1 MFFRLRHAVAAV
13 LVLFLVPLCVRAQVA
28 IVVKPVQ
35 VNYLQYESVFVRVA
49 MRNLS
54 AHPLAF
60 GENMGLK
67 GSLQFEIRRSDRND
81 PSFIRTPKDAALPDM
96 TGVIL
101 PPGGEK
107 SYMFNLSKSY
117 DLRSTGRYSVKAVL
131 RHPQLPVPYQ
141 SKEAHF
147 NIVRG
152 SVIWSRTVGLPL
164 LDDGDGNDAKAV
176 DGDAKA
182 DAKSG
187 DAKAEADGAK
197 EEEKHRMIKTREY
210 RILSYFTGS
219 SNVYCLT
226 LEDKDN
232 LYMLRH
238 IGYDLGPDL
247 RPKCEIDFLSRLSVL
262 LPASTKVYAYYQY
275 NTDGNLENRQILM
288 KVDRAP
294 RLVLDPD
301 TGIVKVVGGREAR
314 RDVDYE
320 EIRDIQFL
328 EDMRDPSSSLL
339 DEPLDPDVIRGPES
353 LGAKEAAEKAGEKNG
368 DKQQKSLLEGF

>member
-1 MFFRLRHAVAAV
+1 MFFRLHRIVAAAV
-13 LVLFLVPLCVRAQVA
+13 LLFLMPLALRAQVA

-35 VNYLQYESVFVRVA
+35 LNYIQYESVFVRVA

-60 GENMGLK
+60 GEALGLK

-81 PSFIRTPKDAALPDM
+81 PSFVRSLKDASLPDM

-107 SYMFNLSKSY
+107 SYMFNLSKHY
-117 DLRSTGRYSVKAVL
+117 DLRSTGAYSVKAVL
-131 RHPQLPVPYQ
+131 RHPQLTTAYQ

-152 SVIWSRTVGLPL
+152 RVIWSRTVGLPL
-164 LDDGDGNDAKAV
+164 LDDSPEEDQFD
-176 DGDAKA
+176 
-182 DAKSG
+182 
-187 DAKAEADGAK
+187 ADGK
-197 EEEKHRMIKTREY
+197 KIETHRKIKTREY
-210 RILSYFTGS
+210 RVLSYFTGK
-219 SNVYCLT
+219 SNIYCLT
-226 LEDKDN
+226 LEDKEN
-232 LYMLRH
+232 VYMLRH

-247 RPKCEIDFLSRLSVL
+247 RPKCEIDFLSRLNIL

-288 KVDRAP
+288 KIDKAP
-294 RLVLDPD
+294 RLVVDPD

-314 RDVDYE
+314 KDVDYE

-328 EDMRDPSSSLL
+328 EDMREPKGTML
-339 DEPLDPDVIRGPES
+339 DEPLDDGSIRGPES
-353 LGAKEAAEKAGEKNG
+353 LSAEEAAKRAEERATEEKKP
-368 DKQQKSLLEGF
+368 DLLDGF

>member
-1 MFFRLRHAVAAV
+1 MFFKMRHVRAAA
-13 LVLFLVPLCVRAQVA
+13 FLALLLLPVCVRAQVA

-60 GENMGLK
+60 GEALGLK
-67 GSLQFEIRRSDRND
+67 GSLQFEIRRSDRNE
-81 PSFIRTPKDAALPDM
+81 PSFVKSPKDAPLPDM

-107 SYMFNLSKSY
+107 SYMFNLSKHY

-131 RHPQLPVPYQ
+131 RHPQMPTAYQ

-152 SVIWSRTVGLPL
+152 SVIWSRTVGMPL
-164 LDDGDGNDAKAV
+164 LDDEPASKVNEDGT
-176 DGDAKA
+176 
-182 DAKSG
+182 
-187 DAKAEADGAK
+187 
-197 EEEKHRMIKTREY
+197 EEETHRMIRTREY
-210 RILSYFTGS
+210 RILSYFTGK
-219 SNVYCLT
+219 SNIYCLT

-232 LYMLRH
+232 VYMLRH
-238 IGYDLGPDL
+238 IGYDLGADL
-247 RPKCEIDFLSRLSVL
+247 RPKCEIDFLSRLNVL
-262 LPASTKVYAYYQY
+262 LPASTKVYAFYQY
-275 NTDGNLENRQILM
+275 NTDGNLEKRQILI
-288 KVDRAP
+288 KDDRPP

-314 RDVDYE
+314 KDVDYE

-328 EDMRDPSSSLL
+328 EDMRDPKSSLL
-339 DEPLDPDVIRGPES
+339 DEPLDDGGIRGPES
-353 LGAKEAAEKAGEKNG
+353 LGAKEAAEKASERNPEK
-368 DKQQKSLLEGF
+368 QKSLLDGF

>member
-1 MFFRLRHAVAAV
+1 MFFKLRHIFTAV
-13 LVLFLVPLCVRAQVA
+13 LVLFLIPVCVRAQVA

-60 GENMGLK
+60 GENLGLK
-67 GSLQFEIRRSDRND
+67 GNLQFEIRRSDRND
-81 PSFIRTPKDAALPDM
+81 PTFVRTPKDAPLPDM

-107 SYMFNLSKSY
+107 SYMFNLSKHY
-117 DLRSTGRYSVKAVL
+117 DLRSTGVYSVKAVL
-131 RHPQLPVPYQ
+131 RHPQLTTAYQ

-164 LDDGDGNDAKAV
+164 LDDSPEEDQFD
-176 DGDAKA
+176 
-182 DAKSG
+182 
-187 DAKAEADGAK
+187 ADGK
-197 EEEKHRMIKTREY
+197 KIETHRKIKTREY
-210 RILSYFTGS
+210 RVLSYFTGK
-219 SNVYCLT
+219 SNIYCLT
-226 LEDKDN
+226 LEDKEN
-232 LYMLRH
+232 VYMLRH

-247 RPKCEIDFLSRLSVL
+247 RPKCEIDFLSRLNIL

-288 KVDRAP
+288 KIDKAP
-294 RLVLDPD
+294 RLVVDPD

-314 RDVDYE
+314 KDVDYE

-328 EDMRDPSSSLL
+328 EDMREPKGTML
-339 DEPLDPDVIRGPES
+339 DEPLDDGSIRGPES
-353 LGAKEAAEKAGEKNG
+353 LSAEEAAKRAEERATEEKKP
-368 DKQQKSLLEGF
+368 DLLEGF

>member
-1 MFFRLRHAVAAV
+1 MFFKLRHAFAAV
-13 LVLFLVPLCVRAQVA
+13 FVLFLMPLCLRAQVA

-35 VNYLQYESVFVRVA
+35 VNYIQYESVFVRVA

-60 GENMGLK
+60 GESLGLK
-67 GSLQFEIRRSDRND
+67 GSLQFEIRRSDRNE
-81 PSFIRTPKDAALPDM
+81 PSFVRSPKDAPLPDM

-107 SYMFNLSKSY
+107 TYMFNLSKHY
-117 DLRSTGRYSVKAVL
+117 DLRSTGRYTVKAVL
-131 RHPQLPVPYQ
+131 RHPQMPSAYQ

-147 NIVRG
+147 NVVRG
-152 SVIWSRTVGLPL
+152 NLIWSRTVGLPL
-164 LDDGDGNDAKAV
+164 LDDEPGEVKENGDGTKT
-176 DGDAKA
+176 
-182 DAKSG
+182 
-187 DAKAEADGAK
+187 EQ
-197 EEEKHRMIKTREY
+197 HRMIKTREY
-210 RILSYFTGS
+210 RILSYFTGV
-219 SNVYCLT
+219 SNIYCLT

-238 IGYDLGPDL
+238 IGYDLGADL
-247 RPKCEIDFLSRLSVL
+247 RPKCEIDFLSRLNVL

-288 KVDRAP
+288 KTDRPP
-294 RLVLDPD
+294 RLVLDKD

-314 RDVDYE
+314 KDVDYE
-320 EIRDIQFL
+320 EISDIQFL
-328 EDMRDPSSSLL
+328 EDMRDPKGTMLL
-339 DEPLDPDVIRGPES
+339 DEPLDRDGDLIRGPES

-368 DKQQKSLLEGF
+368 SKDMLDGF

>member
-1 MFFRLRHAVAAV
+1 MFSKLRLAAAAF
-13 LVLFLVPLCVRAQVA
+13 LVLFLLPVCVRAQVA

-60 GENMGLK
+60 GESLGLK
-67 GSLQFEIRRSDRND
+67 GSLQFEIRRSDRNE
-81 PSFIRTPKDAALPDM
+81 PSFVRSPKDAPLPDM

-107 SYMFNLSKSY
+107 SYMFNLSKHY
-117 DLRSTGRYSVKAVL
+117 DLRSTGRYTVKAVL
-131 RHPQLPVPYQ
+131 RHPQMPTAYQ

-152 SVIWSRTVGLPL
+152 TVIWSRTVGLPL
-164 LDDGDGNDAKAV
+164 LDDSPGETIVNEDGT
-176 DGDAKA
+176 
-182 DAKSG
+182 
-187 DAKAEADGAK
+187 
-197 EEEKHRMIKTREY
+197 EEEAHRMIRTREY

-219 SNVYCLT
+219 SNIYCLS

-232 LYMLRH
+232 VYMLRH
-238 IGYDLGPDL
+238 IGYDLGADL
-247 RPKCEIDFLSRLSVL
+247 RPKCEIDFLSRLNVL

-275 NTDGNLENRQILM
+275 NTDGKLENRQILM
-288 KVDRAP
+288 KTDRPP

-301 TGIVKVVGGREAR
+301 SGIVKVVGGREAR
-314 RDVDYE
+314 KDVDYE

-328 EDMRDPSSSLL
+328 EDMRDPKSSLL
-339 DEPLDPDVIRGPES
+339 DEPLDDAILGPES
-353 LGAKEAAEKAGEKNG
+353 VGSKEASR
-368 DKQQKSLLEGF
+368 KSSERDGKGKSQSLFDTL

>member
-1 MFFRLRHAVAAV
+1 MFSKLRHVVTAVF
-13 LVLFLVPLCVRAQVA
+13 VLFLIPMCVRAQVA

-35 VNYLQYESVFVRVA
+35 INYLQYESVFVRVA

-60 GENMGLK
+60 GENIGLK
-67 GSLQFEIRRSDRND
+67 GNLQFEIRRSDRND
-81 PSFIRTPKDAALPDM
+81 PSFIRAPKDAPLPDM

-107 SYMFNLSKSY
+107 SYMFNLSKHY
-117 DLRSTGRYSVKAVL
+117 DLRSTGRYTVKAVL
-131 RHPQLPVPYQ
+131 RHPQMSTPYQ

-152 SVIWSRTVGLPL
+152 NVIWSRTVGLPL
-164 LDDGDGNDAKAV
+164 LDDDVDEVEGNDN
-176 DGDAKA
+176 
-182 DAKSG
+182 
-187 DAKAEADGAK
+187 EEGAK
-197 EEEKHRMIKTREY
+197 TEKHRMIRTREY
-210 RILSYFTGS
+210 RILSYFTGK
-219 SNVYCLT
+219 SNIYCLT

-288 KVDRAP
+288 KTDRPP

-314 RDVDYE
+314 KDVDYE

-328 EDMRDPSSSLL
+328 EDMRDPKGTLL
-339 DEPLDPDVIRGPES
+339 DEPLDSGAIVGPES
-353 LGAKEAAEKAGEKNG
+353 IGAKDAAEKAAGK
-368 DKQQKSLLEGF
+368 DKDKKSLLEGF

>member
-13 LVLFLVPLCVRAQVA
+13 FVLFLVPLCVRAQVA

-60 GENMGLK
+60 GENLGLK
-67 GSLQFEIRRSDRND
+67 GNLQFEIRRSDRND
-81 PSFIRTPKDAALPDM
+81 PSFVRSPKDAPLPDM

-107 SYMFNLSKSY
+107 TYMVNLSKHY
-117 DLRSTGRYSVKAVL
+117 DLRSTGRYTVKAVL

-147 NIVRG
+147 NVVRG
-152 SVIWSRTVGLPL
+152 SLIWSRTVGLPL
-164 LDDGDGNDAKAV
+164 LDDGPETETAAAAG
-176 DGDAKA
+176 
-182 DAKSG
+182 
-187 DAKAEADGAK
+187 EDGAK
-197 EEEKHRMIKTREY
+197 EEKPRMIKTREY
-210 RILSYFTGS
+210 RILSYFTGK
-219 SNVYCLT
+219 SNIYCLT

-247 RPKCEIDFLSRLSVL
+247 RPKCEIDFLSRLNVL

-314 RDVDYE
+314 KDVDYE

-328 EDMRDPSSSLL
+328 EDMRDPKSSLL
-339 DEPLDPDVIRGPES
+339 DETLDPDTILGPES
-353 LGAKEAAEKAGEKNG
+353 LGAKDAAEKVGEKNG
-368 DKQQKSLLEGF
+368 SKDKKSLLEGF

>member
-1 MFFRLRHAVAAV
+1 MFFKLRHAVAAV
-13 LVLFLVPLCVRAQVA
+13 FVLFLIPVCVRAQVA

-35 VNYLQYESVFVRVA
+35 VNYIQYESVFVRVA
-49 MRNLS
+49 LRNLS

-60 GENMGLK
+60 GENIGLK
-67 GSLQFEIRRSDRND
+67 GSLQFEIRRSDRNE
-81 PSFIRTPKDAALPDM
+81 PSFVKAPKDAPLPDM

-117 DLRSTGRYSVKAVL
+117 DLRSTGRYTVKAVL
-131 RHPQLPVPYQ
+131 RHPQMPSAYQ

-152 SVIWSRTVGLPL
+152 NVIWSRTVGLPL
-164 LDDGDGNDAKAV
+164 LDDGPVEKA
-176 DGDAKA
+176 DGDEGK
-182 DAKSG
+182 G
-187 DAKAEADGAK
+187 E
-197 EEEKHRMIKTREY
+197 HRIIKTREY
-210 RILSYFTGS
+210 RILSYFTGT
-219 SNVYCLT
+219 SNIYCLT

-238 IGYDLGPDL
+238 IGYDLGADL

-275 NTDGNLENRQILM
+275 NTDGNLENRQILI
-288 KVDRAP
+288 KTDRAP

-301 TGIVKVVGGREAR
+301 TGTVKVVGGREAR
-314 RDVDYE
+314 KDVDYE

-328 EDMRDPSSSLL
+328 EDMRDPKGTLL
-339 DEPLDPDVIRGPES
+339 DEPLDDSIRGPES
-353 LGAKEAAEKAGEKNG
+353 VGAKDAADKARERNP
-368 DKQQKSLLEGF
+368 DKKKSLLEGF

>member
-1 MFFRLRHAVAAV
+1 MFFKFRHAVAAV
-13 LVLFLVPLCVRAQVA
+13 FVLFLIPVCVRAQVA

-35 VNYLQYESVFVRVA
+35 VNYIQYESVFVRVA

-60 GENMGLK
+60 GENIGLK
-67 GSLQFEIRRSDRND
+67 GSLQFEIRRSDRNE
-81 PSFIRTPKDAALPDM
+81 PSFVKAPKDAPLPDM

-107 SYMFNLSKSY
+107 TYMFNLSKSY
-117 DLRSTGRYSVKAVL
+117 DLRSTGRYTVKAVL
-131 RHPQLPVPYQ
+131 RHPQMPSAYQ

-152 SVIWSRTVGLPL
+152 NVIWSRTVGLPL
-164 LDDGDGNDAKAV
+164 LDDGPTEKA
-176 DGDAKA
+176 A
-182 DAKSG
+182 
-187 DAKAEADGAK
+187 ADGAEGK
-197 EEEKHRMIKTREY
+197 EEHRMIKTREY
-210 RILSYFTGS
+210 RILSYYTGK
-219 SNVYCLT
+219 SNIYCLT

-238 IGYDLGPDL
+238 IGYDLGADL
-247 RPKCEIDFLSRLSVL
+247 RPKCEIDFLSRLNVL

-275 NTDGNLENRQILM
+275 NTDGNLENRQILI
-288 KVDRAP
+288 KTDRAP

-301 TGIVKVVGGREAR
+301 TGTVKVVGGREAR
-314 RDVDYE
+314 KDVDYE

-328 EDMRDPSSSLL
+328 EDMRDPKGTLL
-339 DEPLDPDVIRGPES
+339 DEPLDDSIRGPES
-353 LGAKEAAEKAGEKNG
+353 LGAKDAAEKASGRNAS
-368 DKQQKSLLEGF
+368 DKQKSLLEGF

>member
-1 MFFRLRHAVAAV
+1 MFFKLRHILAAV
-13 LVLFLVPLCVRAQVA
+13 FAMFLIPVCVRAQVA

-60 GENMGLK
+60 GEAIGLK
-67 GSLQFEIRRSDRND
+67 GSLQFEIRRSDRNE
-81 PSFIRTPKDAALPDM
+81 PAFVRTPKDAPLPDM

-107 SYMFNLSKSY
+107 SYMFNLSKHY
-117 DLRSTGRYSVKAVL
+117 DLRSVGRYSVKAVL
-131 RHPQLPVPYQ
+131 RHPQMPSAYQ

-152 SVIWSRTVGLPL
+152 NVIWSRTVGLPL
-164 LDDGDGNDAKAV
+164 LDDSPEEDIVKEDGT
-176 DGDAKA
+176 
-182 DAKSG
+182 
-187 DAKAEADGAK
+187 K
-197 EEEKHRMIKTREY
+197 ETPHRMIKTRDY
-210 RILSYFTGS
+210 RILSYFTGTS
-219 SNVYCLT
+219 HIYCLT
-226 LEDKDN
+226 LEDSEN
-232 LYMLRH
+232 VYMIRH
-238 IGYDLGPDL
+238 IGYDLGSDL

-275 NTDGNLENRQILM
+275 NTDGKLENRRILI
-288 KVDRAP
+288 KDDRPP

-314 RDVDYE
+314 KDVDYE

-328 EDMRDPSSSLL
+328 EDMRDPKGTLL
-339 DEPLDPDVIRGPES
+339 DEPLDEGIRGPES
-353 LGAKEAAEKAGEKNG
+353 LGAKDAANKASERNAS
-368 DKQQKSLLEGF
+368 DKKKSLLEGF

>member
-1 MFFRLRHAVAAV
+1 MFIKMRHVFAAV
-13 LVLFLVPLCVRAQVA
+13 FALLLIPVCARAQVA

-35 VNYLQYESVFVRVA
+35 VNYIQYESVFVRVA

-60 GENMGLK
+60 GEALGLK
-67 GSLQFEIRRSDRND
+67 GSLQFEIRRSDRNE
-81 PSFIRTPKDAALPDM
+81 PSFVGAMKDAPLPDM

-107 SYMFNLSKSY
+107 SYLFNLSKHY
-117 DLRSTGRYSVKAVL
+117 DLRHTGRYTVKAVL
-131 RHPQLPVPYQ
+131 RHPQMPSAYQ

-147 NIVRG
+147 NVVRG
-152 SVIWSRTVGLPL
+152 TLIWSRTVGMPL
-164 LDDGDGNDAKAV
+164 LDDEPAEKINEDGTR
-176 DGDAKA
+176 
-182 DAKSG
+182 
-187 DAKAEADGAK
+187 
-197 EEEKHRMIKTREY
+197 EETHRMIRTREY
-210 RILSYFTGS
+210 RILSYFTGK
-219 SNVYCLT
+219 SNIYCLT

-238 IGYDLGPDL
+238 IGFDLGADL
-247 RPKCEIDFLSRLSVL
+247 RPKCEIDFLSRLNVL
-262 LPASTKVYAYYQY
+262 LPASTKVYAFYQY

-288 KVDRAP
+288 KTDRAP

-314 RDVDYE
+314 KDVDYE

-328 EDMRDPSSSLL
+328 EDMRDPKGSLL
-339 DEPLDPDVIRGPES
+339 DEPLDDGGIRGPES
-353 LGAKEAAEKAGEKNG
+353 LGAKEAAEKAGERNSSG
-368 DKQQKSLLEGF
+368 SKSLLEGF

>member
-1 MFFRLRHAVAAV
+1 MFFKLRHAFAALV
-13 LVLFLVPLCVRAQVA
+13 VLFLFPLCVRAQVA

-60 GENMGLK
+60 GENLGLK
-67 GSLQFEIRRSDRND
+67 GNLQFEIRRSDRNE
-81 PSFIRTPKDAALPDM
+81 PSFIRSPKDAPLPDM

-107 SYMFNLSKSY
+107 TYTFNLSKHY

-131 RHPQLPVPYQ
+131 RHPQLSTPYQ
-141 SKEAHF
+141 SKEVHF

-152 SVIWSRTVGLPL
+152 NLIWSRTVGLPL
-164 LDDGDGNDAKAV
+164 LDDEPGEETVSEDGTKT
-176 DGDAKA
+176 
-182 DAKSG
+182 
-187 DAKAEADGAK
+187 
-197 EEEKHRMIKTREY
+197 EKHRMIKTREY
-210 RILSYFTGS
+210 RILSYFTGKS
-219 SNVYCLT
+219 HIYCLT
-226 LEDKDN
+226 LEDKEN

-275 NTDGNLENRQILM
+275 NTDGKLENRQILI
-288 KVDRAP
+288 KDDKPP

-301 TGIVKVVGGREAR
+301 TGIVKVAGGREAR
-314 RDVDYE
+314 KDVDYE

-328 EDMRDPSSSLL
+328 EDMRDPKGTLL
-339 DEPLDPDVIRGPES
+339 DEPLDEGIRGPES
-353 LGAKEAAEKAGEKNG
+353 LGAKDAANKASERNAS
-368 DKQQKSLLEGF
+368 DKKKSLLEGF

>member
-1 MFFRLRHAVAAV
+1 MFFKLRHVFAAV
-13 LVLFLVPLCVRAQVA
+13 FVLFLIPQYVRAQVA

-35 VNYLQYESVFVRVA
+35 INYLQYESVFVRVA

-60 GENMGLK
+60 GENIGLK
-67 GSLQFEIRRSDRND
+67 GNLQFEIRRSDRND
-81 PSFIRTPKDAALPDM
+81 PSFIRTPKDATLPDM

-107 SYMFNLSKSY
+107 SYMFNLSKHY

-131 RHPQLPVPYQ
+131 RHPQMPTAYQ

-152 SVIWSRTVGLPL
+152 NVIWSRTVGLPL
-164 LDDGDGNDAKAV
+164 LDEAREEAGESEDGTT
-176 DGDAKA
+176 
-182 DAKSG
+182 
-187 DAKAEADGAK
+187 
-197 EEEKHRMIKTREY
+197 HHMIKTRES
-210 RILSYFTGS
+210 RILSYFTGT
-219 SNVYCLT
+219 SNIYCLT

-247 RPKCEIDFLSRLSVL
+247 RPKCEIDFLSRLNVL

-275 NTDGNLENRQILM
+275 NTDGKLENRQILM
-288 KVDRAP
+288 KTDKPP

-314 RDVDYE
+314 KDVDYE

-328 EDMRDPSSSLL
+328 EDMRDPKSSLL
-339 DEPLDPDVIRGPES
+339 DDPLDPDAIRGPES
-353 LGAKEAAEKAGEKNG
+353 LGAKEAAEKAGERSQ
-368 DKQQKSLLEGF
+368 DKKSLLEGF

>member
-1 MFFRLRHAVAAV
+1 MSLKLRRVFAAVAF
-13 LVLFLVPLCVRAQVA
+13 LFLFPLCVRAQVA

-60 GENMGLK
+60 GENLGLK
-67 GSLQFEIRRSDRND
+67 GNLQFEIRRSDRNE
-81 PSFIRTPKDAALPDM
+81 PSFVRSPKDAPLPDM

-107 SYMFNLSKSY
+107 SYMFNLSTHY
-117 DLRSTGRYSVKAVL
+117 DLRSLGRYSVKAVL
-131 RHPQLPVPYQ
+131 RHPQMASAYQ

-152 SVIWSRTVGLPL
+152 NVIWSRTVGLPL
-164 LDDGDGNDAKAV
+164 LDDAIPDGEEKGDGTKIEDA
-176 DGDAKA
+176 
-182 DAKSG
+182 
-187 DAKAEADGAK
+187 AK
-197 EEEKHRMIKTREY
+197 EEKPRMIRTREY
-210 RILSYFTGS
+210 RILSYFTGK

-226 LEDKDN
+226 LEDKEN

-247 RPKCEIDFLSRLSVL
+247 RPKCEIDFLSRLNVL

-275 NTDGNLENRQILM
+275 NTEGNLENRQILI
-288 KVDRAP
+288 KDDRAP

-314 RDVDYE
+314 KDVDYE

-328 EDMRDPSSSLL
+328 EDMRDPKSTLL
-339 DEPLDPDVIRGPES
+339 DDPLEPGAILGPES
-353 LGAKEAAEKAGEKNG
+353 IGAKDAAEKAGERSG
-368 DKQQKSLLEGF
+368 DKNQKSLLEGF

>member
-13 LVLFLVPLCVRAQVA
+13 FALFLIPLCVRAQVA

-60 GENMGLK
+60 GENLGLK
-67 GSLQFEIRRSDRND
+67 GNLQFEIRRSDRNE
-81 PSFIRTPKDAALPDM
+81 PTFVRSPKDAPLPDM

-107 SYMFNLSKSY
+107 SYMFNLSKHY

-131 RHPQLPVPYQ
+131 RHPQMSTPYQ
-141 SKEAHF
+141 SQEAHF

-152 SVIWSRTVGLPL
+152 TVIWSRTVGLPL
-164 LDDGDGNDAKAV
+164 LDDGDGPS
-176 DGDAKA
+176 
-182 DAKSG
+182 DAKSAKS
-187 DAKAEADGAK
+187 DAKDDK
-197 EEEKHRMIKTREY
+197 PRMIKTREY
-210 RILSYFTGS
+210 RILSYFTGK
-219 SNVYCLT
+219 SNIYCLT

-247 RPKCEIDFLSRLSVL
+247 RPKCEIDFLSRLNVL

-288 KVDRAP
+288 KVDQAP

-314 RDVDYE
+314 KDVDYE

-328 EDMRDPSSSLL
+328 EDMRDPKSSLL
-339 DEPLDPDVIRGPES
+339 DEPLDRDTIRGPES
-353 LGAKEAAEKAGEKNG
+353 LSAKEAAEKASERNG
-368 DKQQKSLLEGF
+368 GTKPKSLLEGF

>member
-1 MFFRLRHAVAAV
+1 MFLKLRHVLAAV
-13 LVLFLVPLCVRAQVA
+13 FAMFLIPMCVHAQVA

-35 VNYLQYESVFVRVA
+35 VNYLQYESIFVRVA

-60 GENMGLK
+60 GESIGLK
-67 GSLQFEIRRSDRND
+67 GSLQFEIRRSDRNE
-81 PSFIRTPKDAALPDM
+81 PTFVRSPKDATLPDM

-107 SYMFNLSKSY
+107 SYMFNLSKHY
-117 DLRSTGRYSVKAVL
+117 DLRSVGRYSVKAVL
-131 RHPQLPVPYQ
+131 RHPQMPSAYQ

-152 SVIWSRTVGLPL
+152 NVIWSRTVGLPL
-164 LDDGDGNDAKAV
+164 LDDSPEEPVVN
-176 DGDAKA
+176 
-182 DAKSG
+182 
-187 DAKAEADGAK
+187 ADGTK
-197 EEEKHRMIKTREY
+197 EEPHRMIQTRDY
-210 RILSYFTGS
+210 RILSYFTGAS
-219 SNVYCLT
+219 DIYCLT

-232 LYMLRH
+232 VYMIRH
-238 IGYDLGPDL
+238 IGYDLGADL

-275 NTDGNLENRQILM
+275 NTDGKLENRKILM
-288 KVDRAP
+288 KDDKPP

-314 RDVDYE
+314 KDVDYE

-328 EDMRDPSSSLL
+328 EDMRDPKNSLL
-339 DEPLDPDVIRGPES
+339 DEPLDRDTIRGPES
-353 LGAKEAAEKAGEKNG
+353 LGAKEAAEKASELNADDTK
-368 DKQQKSLLEGF
+368 KSLLEGF

>member
-1 MFFRLRHAVAAV
+1 MFVKLRHVFVAVFF
-13 LVLFLVPLCVRAQVA
+13 LFLFPLCVRAQVA

-60 GENMGLK
+60 GENIGLK
-67 GSLQFEIRRSDRND
+67 GNLQFEIRRSDRNE
-81 PSFIRTPKDAALPDM
+81 PSFIRSPKDAPLPDM

-107 SYMFNLSKSY
+107 SYMFNLSKHY

-131 RHPQLPVPYQ
+131 RHPQMPSAYQ
-141 SKEAHF
+141 SKEVHF

-152 SVIWSRTVGLPL
+152 NVIWSRTVGLPL
-164 LDDGDGNDAKAV
+164 LDDEPGEITVNEDGTT
-176 DGDAKA
+176 
-182 DAKSG
+182 
-187 DAKAEADGAK
+187 
-197 EEEKHRMIKTREY
+197 EEKHRMIKTREY
-210 RILSYFTGS
+210 RILSYFTGT
-219 SNVYCLT
+219 SNIYCLT

-232 LYMLRH
+232 VYMLRH

-275 NTDGNLENRQILM
+275 NTDGKLENRQILI

-294 RLVLDPD
+294 QLVLDPD

-314 RDVDYE
+314 KDVDYE

-328 EDMRDPSSSLL
+328 EDMRDPKGSLL
-339 DEPLDPDVIRGPES
+339 DEPLDPDAILGPES
-353 LGAKEAAEKAGEKNG
+353 IGAKEAADKAGERTK
-368 DKQQKSLLEGF
+368 DKKSLLEGF

>member
-1 MFFRLRHAVAAV
+1 MIFKLRHVFAAV
-13 LVLFLVPLCVRAQVA
+13 FVLFFIPLCVRAQVA

-60 GENMGLK
+60 GENLGLK
-67 GSLQFEIRRSDRND
+67 GNLQFEIRRSDRNE
-81 PSFIRTPKDAALPDM
+81 PSFVHSPKDAPLPDM

-107 SYMFNLSKSY
+107 SYTFNLSKHY

-131 RHPQLPVPYQ
+131 RHPQMPTAYQ

-164 LDDGDGNDAKAV
+164 LDD
-176 DGDAKA
+176 
-182 DAKSG
+182 S
-187 DAKAEADGAK
+187 AENVHVNADGTK
-197 EEEKHRMIKTREY
+197 EDKPRMINTREY
-210 RILSYFTGS
+210 RILSYFTGK
-219 SNVYCLT
+219 SNIYCLT
-226 LEDKDN
+226 LEDKN
-232 LYMLRH
+232 NVYMLRH

-247 RPKCEIDFLSRLSVL
+247 RPKCEVDFLSRLSVL

-275 NTDGNLENRQILM
+275 NTDGKLENRQILI
-288 KVDRAP
+288 KDDNPP
-294 RLVLDPD
+294 RLVFDPD

-314 RDVDYE
+314 KDVDYE

-328 EDMRDPSSSLL
+328 EDMRDPKTSLML
-339 DEPLDPDVIRGPES
+339 DDPLDPDAIRGPES
-353 LGAKEAAEKAGEKNG
+353 LGAKEAAEKAGQRSG
-368 DKQQKSLLEGF
+368 DKDKVDLLDGF

>member
-1 MFFRLRHAVAAV
+1 MFFRLHRIVAAAV
-13 LVLFLVPLCVRAQVA
+13 LLFLMPLALRAQVA

-35 VNYLQYESVFVRVA
+35 LNYIQYESVFVRVA

-60 GENMGLK
+60 GESIGLK
-67 GSLQFEIRRSDRND
+67 GSLQFEIRRSDRSD
-81 PSFIRTPKDAALPDM
+81 PTFVRTPKDAPLPDM

-107 SYMFNLSKSY
+107 SYMFNLSKHY
-117 DLRSTGRYSVKAVL
+117 DLRSIGRYSVKAVL
-131 RHPQLPVPYQ
+131 RHPQMPSAYQ
-141 SKEAHF
+141 SKEAHI

-152 SVIWSRTVGLPL
+152 NLIWSRTVGLPL
-164 LDDGDGNDAKAV
+164 LDDSPGEVTVNEDGT
-176 DGDAKA
+176 
-182 DAKSG
+182 
-187 DAKAEADGAK
+187 K
-197 EEEKHRMIKTREY
+197 EEALRTIKTREY
-210 RILSYFTGS
+210 RILSYYTGS
-219 SNVYCLT
+219 ANIYCLT

-275 NTDGNLENRQILM
+275 NTDGKLENRRILL
-288 KVDRAP
+288 KDDRPP
-294 RLVLDPD
+294 RLALDPE

-314 RDVDYE
+314 KDVDYE

-328 EDMRDPSSSLL
+328 EDMRDPKSSLL
-339 DEPLDPDVIRGPES
+339 DEPLDRDTILGPES
-353 LGAKEAAEKAGEKNG
+353 LGAKDAAEKAEELNS
-368 DKQQKSLLEGF
+368 DKDKKSMFDGF

>member
-1 MFFRLRHAVAAV
+1 MFFKLRHAFAAV
-13 LVLFLVPLCVRAQVA
+13 FVLFLMPLCLRAQVA

-35 VNYLQYESVFVRVA
+35 VNYIQYESVFVRVA

-60 GENMGLK
+60 GESLGLK
-67 GSLQFEIRRSDRND
+67 GSLQFEIRRSDRNE
-81 PSFIRTPKDAALPDM
+81 PSFVRSPKDAPLPDM

-107 SYMFNLSKSY
+107 TYMFNLSKHY
-117 DLRSTGRYSVKAVL
+117 DLRSTGRYTVKAVL
-131 RHPQLPVPYQ
+131 RHPQMPSAYQ

-147 NIVRG
+147 NVVRG
-152 SVIWSRTVGLPL
+152 NLIWSRTVGLPL
-164 LDDGDGNDAKAV
+164 LDDAPEAKVNEDGTV
-176 DGDAKA
+176 
-182 DAKSG
+182 
-187 DAKAEADGAK
+187 
-197 EEEKHRMIKTREY
+197 EETHRMIKTREY
-210 RILSYFTGS
+210 RILSYFTGK
-219 SNVYCLT
+219 SNIYCLT

-262 LPASTKVYAYYQY
+262 LPASTRVYAYYQY

-288 KVDRAP
+288 KLDRPP

-314 RDVDYE
+314 KDVDYE

-328 EDMRDPSSSLL
+328 ENMRDPTDNLL
-339 DEPLDPDVIRGPES
+339 DEPLDAGSIRGPES
-353 LGAKEAAEKAGEKNG
+353 VGAKEAAEKAAELEEEK
-368 DKQQKSLLEGF
+368 KVLLEGI

>member
-1 MFFRLRHAVAAV
+1 MILRFRHVFAAA
-13 LVLFLVPLCVRAQVA
+13 LVLFLLPLCVRAQVA

-60 GENMGLK
+60 GENLGLK
-67 GSLQFEIRRSDRND
+67 GNLQFEIRRSDRSD
-81 PSFIRTPKDAALPDM
+81 PSFVRTPKDAPLPDM

-107 SYMFNLSKSY
+107 SYMFNLSKHY
-117 DLRSTGRYSVKAVL
+117 DLRSTGRYTVKAVL
-131 RHPQLPVPYQ
+131 RHPQMPSAYQ

-152 SVIWSRTVGLPL
+152 NVIWSRTVGLPL
-164 LDDGDGNDAKAV
+164 LDDAIEDGAV
-176 DGDAKA
+176 N
-182 DAKSG
+182 
-187 DAKAEADGAK
+187 ADGTK
-197 EEEKHRMIKTREY
+197 EEKTRMIRTREY
-210 RILSYFTGS
+210 RILSYFTGTS
-219 SNVYCLT
+219 HIYCLT
-226 LEDKDN
+226 LEYKDN

-247 RPKCEIDFLSRLSVL
+247 RPKCEIDFLSRLNVL

-275 NTDGNLENRQILM
+275 NTDGKLENRQILI
-288 KVDRAP
+288 KTDKAP

-314 RDVDYE
+314 KDVDYE
-320 EIRDIQFL
+320 EISDIQFL
-328 EDMRDPSSSLL
+328 EDMRDPKSTLL
-339 DEPLDPDVIRGPES
+339 DDALDPDLIRGPES
-353 LGAKEAAEKAGEKNG
+353 LGAKDAADKAGERTG
-368 DKQQKSLLEGF
+368 DKGRKDLLNGF

>member
-1 MFFRLRHAVAAV
+1 MFFKFRHAFAAV
-13 LVLFLVPLCVRAQVA
+13 FVLFLLPLCVRAQVV

-35 VNYLQYESVFVRVA
+35 INYLQYESVFVRVA

-60 GENMGLK
+60 GENLGLK
-67 GSLQFEIRRSDRND
+67 GNLQFEIRRSDRNE
-81 PSFIRTPKDAALPDM
+81 PSFVRSPKDAPLPDM

-107 SYMFNLSKSY
+107 TYTFNLSKYY

-131 RHPQLPVPYQ
+131 RHPQLSTPYQ
-141 SKEAHF
+141 SKEVHF

-152 SVIWSRTVGLPL
+152 NLIWSRTVGLPL
-164 LDDGDGNDAKAV
+164 LDDEPGDETVNE
-176 DGDAKA
+176 DGTK
-182 DAKSG
+182 
-187 DAKAEADGAK
+187 
-197 EEEKHRMIKTREY
+197 EEKHRIIKTREY
-210 RILSYFTGS
+210 RILSYFTGTS
-219 SNVYCLT
+219 HIYCLT
-226 LEDKDN
+226 LEDKEN

-275 NTDGNLENRQILM
+275 NTDGKLENRQILM
-288 KVDRAP
+288 KDNKAP
-294 RLVLDPD
+294 RLLLDPD
-301 TGIVKVVGGREAR
+301 TGTVKVVGGREAR
-314 RDVDYE
+314 KDVDYE

-328 EDMRDPSSSLL
+328 EDMRETKGTML
-339 DEPLDPDVIRGPES
+339 DEPLDPDVILGPES
-353 LGAKEAAEKAGEKNG
+353 VGAKEAAEKAGARTG
-368 DKQQKSLLEGF
+368 DKDKKSLFEGF

>member
-1 MFFRLRHAVAAV
+1 MFFKLRHAFAAV
-13 LVLFLVPLCVRAQVA
+13 FVLFLIPLCVRAQVA

-60 GENMGLK
+60 GESIGLK
-67 GSLQFEIRRSDRND
+67 GSLQFEIRRSDRSD
-81 PSFIRTPKDAALPDM
+81 PTFVRTPKDAPLPDM

-107 SYMFNLSKSY
+107 SYMFNLSKYY

-131 RHPQLPVPYQ
+131 RHPQMPSAYQ

-164 LDDGDGNDAKAV
+164 LDDAIEDDVVNADGT
-176 DGDAKA
+176 
-182 DAKSG
+182 
-187 DAKAEADGAK
+187 KAEK
-197 EEEKHRMIKTREY
+197 NFMIKTREY
-210 RILSYFTGS
+210 RILSYFTGT
-219 SNVYCLT
+219 SNIYCLT

-247 RPKCEIDFLSRLSVL
+247 RPKCEIDFLSRLNVL

-275 NTDGNLENRQILM
+275 NTDGKLENRQILI
-288 KVDRAP
+288 KTDKAP

-314 RDVDYE
+314 KDVDYE

-328 EDMRDPSSSLL
+328 EDMRDPKSSLL
-339 DEPLDPDVIRGPES
+339 DEPLDPDLIRGPES
-353 LGAKEAAEKAGEKNG
+353 LGAKDAAEKAGERTG
-368 DKQQKSLLEGF
+368 DKDKKDLFDGF

>member
-1 MFFRLRHAVAAV
+1 MIFKPRHAAAV
-13 LVLFLVPLCVRAQVA
+13 LVLAVLFLAPVCVRAQVA

-35 VNYLQYESVFVRVA
+35 VNYIQYESVFVRVA

-60 GENMGLK
+60 GESLGLK
-67 GSLQFEIRRSDRND
+67 GSLQFEIRRSDRSD
-81 PSFIRTPKDAALPDM
+81 PSFVRTPKDATLPDM

-107 SYMFNLSKSY
+107 TYMFNLSKHY
-117 DLRSTGRYSVKAVL
+117 DLRSTGRYTVKAVL
-131 RHPQLPVPYQ
+131 RHPQMPSAYQ

-147 NIVRG
+147 TIVRG
-152 SVIWSRTVGLPL
+152 NLIWSRTVGLPL
-164 LDDGDGNDAKAV
+164 LDDSIDEKDASADDKDGT
-176 DGDAKA
+176 
-182 DAKSG
+182 
-187 DAKAEADGAK
+187 K
-197 EEEKHRMIKTREY
+197 EEPHRKIKTREY
-210 RILSYFTGS
+210 RILTYFTGK
-219 SNVYCLT
+219 SNIYCLT

-232 LYMLRH
+232 VYMLRH

-247 RPKCEIDFLSRLSVL
+247 RPKCEIDFLSRLNVL

-275 NTDGNLENRQILM
+275 NTDGNLENRQILL
-288 KVDRAP
+288 KTDRPP

-314 RDVDYE
+314 KDVDYE

-328 EDMRDPSSSLL
+328 ENMRDPSGSLL
-339 DEPLDPDVIRGPES
+339 DEPLDDEILGPES
-353 LGAKEAAEKAGEKNG
+353 IRNNEDGEDSDRAEKG
-368 DKQQKSLLEGF
+368 KSLLEGF

>member
-1 MFFRLRHAVAAV
+1 MFFKLRHAVAAV
-13 LVLFLVPLCVRAQVA
+13 FVLFLIPVCVRAQVA

-35 VNYLQYESVFVRVA
+35 VNYIQYESVFVRVA
-49 MRNLS
+49 LRNLS

-60 GENMGLK
+60 GENIGLK
-67 GSLQFEIRRSDRND
+67 GSLQFEIRRSDRNE
-81 PSFIRTPKDAALPDM
+81 PSFVKAPKDAPLPDM

-107 SYMFNLSKSY
+107 TYMFNLSKSY
-117 DLRSTGRYSVKAVL
+117 DLRSTGRYTVKAVL
-131 RHPQLPVPYQ
+131 RHPQMPSAYQ

-152 SVIWSRTVGLPL
+152 NVIWSRTVGLPL
-164 LDDGDGNDAKAV
+164 LDDGPEARDGEASA
-176 DGDAKA
+176 
-182 DAKSG
+182 SG
-187 DAKAEADGAK
+187 DK
-197 EEEKHRMIKTREY
+197 EEHRMIKTREY
-210 RILSYFTGS
+210 RILSYFTGK
-219 SNVYCLT
+219 SNIYCLT

-238 IGYDLGPDL
+238 IGYDLGADL

-275 NTDGNLENRQILM
+275 NTDGNLENRQILI
-288 KVDRAP
+288 KTDRAP

-301 TGIVKVVGGREAR
+301 TGTVKVVGGREAR
-314 RDVDYE
+314 KDVDYE

-328 EDMRDPSSSLL
+328 EDMRDPKGTLL
-339 DEPLDPDVIRGPES
+339 DEPLDDSIRGPES
-353 LGAKEAAEKAGEKNG
+353 VGAKDAADKARERNP
-368 DKQQKSLLEGF
+368 DKKKSLLDGF

>member
-1 MFFRLRHAVAAV
+1 MFSRFRHAIAAV
-13 LVLFLVPLCVRAQVA
+13 FVLFLIPVCVRAQVA

-35 VNYLQYESVFVRVA
+35 VNYIQYESVFVRVA

-60 GENMGLK
+60 GENIGLK
-67 GSLQFEIRRSDRND
+67 GSLQFEIRRSDRNE
-81 PSFIRTPKDAALPDM
+81 PSFVKAPKDAPLPDM

-107 SYMFNLSKSY
+107 TYMFNLSKSY

-131 RHPQLPVPYQ
+131 RHPQLESAYQ

-147 NIVRG
+147 NVVRG
-152 SVIWSRTVGLPL
+152 NVIWSRTVGLPL
-164 LDDGDGNDAKAV
+164 LDDGPENKDGAEGA
-176 DGDAKA
+176 AA
-182 DAKSG
+182 SPASSG
-187 DAKAEADGAK
+187 DK
-197 EEEKHRMIKTREY
+197 EEHRMIKTREY
-210 RILSYFTGS
+210 RILSYFTGK
-219 SNVYCLT
+219 SNIYCLT

-238 IGYDLGPDL
+238 IGYDLGADL
-247 RPKCEIDFLSRLSVL
+247 RPKCEIDFLSRLNVL

-275 NTDGNLENRQILM
+275 NTDGNLENRQILI
-288 KVDRAP
+288 KTDRAP

-314 RDVDYE
+314 KDVDYE

-328 EDMRDPSSSLL
+328 EDMRDPKSSLL
-339 DEPLDPDVIRGPES
+339 DDPLEEGIRGPES
-353 LGAKEAAEKAGEKNG
+353 VGAKDAADKASGRSSSDKN
-368 DKQQKSLLEGF
+368 KSLLEGF

>member
-13 LVLFLVPLCVRAQVA
+13 FVLFLIPLCVRAQVA

-60 GENMGLK
+60 GENLGLK
-67 GSLQFEIRRSDRND
+67 GNLQFEIRRSDRND
-81 PSFIRTPKDAALPDM
+81 PSFVRSPKDAPLPDM

-107 SYMFNLSKSY
+107 SYMFNLSKHY
-117 DLRSTGRYSVKAVL
+117 DLRSTGRYTVKAVL
-131 RHPQLPVPYQ
+131 RHPQLSVPYQ

-147 NIVRG
+147 NVVRG
-152 SVIWSRTVGLPL
+152 SLIWSRTVGLPL
-164 LDDGDGNDAKAV
+164 LDDGPETETAG
-176 DGDAKA
+176 
-182 DAKSG
+182 
-187 DAKAEADGAK
+187 EAGEDGAK
-197 EEEKHRMIKTREY
+197 EEKPRMIKTREY
-210 RILSYFTGS
+210 RILSYFTGK
-219 SNVYCLT
+219 SNIYCLT

-247 RPKCEIDFLSRLSVL
+247 RPKCEIDFLSRLNVL

-314 RDVDYE
+314 KDVDYE

-328 EDMRDPSSSLL
+328 EDMRDPKSSLL
-339 DEPLDPDVIRGPES
+339 DEPLDPDTILGPES

-368 DKQQKSLLEGF
+368 SKDKKSLLEGF

>member
-1 MFFRLRHAVAAV
+1 MFFRLHRIVAAAV
-13 LVLFLVPLCVRAQVA
+13 LLFLMPLALRAQVA

-35 VNYLQYESVFVRVA
+35 LNYIQYESVFVRVA

-60 GENMGLK
+60 GEALGLK

-81 PSFIRTPKDAALPDM
+81 PTFVRALKDAALPDM

-107 SYMFNLSKSY
+107 SYMFNLSKHY
-117 DLRSTGRYSVKAVL
+117 DLRSTGTYSVKAVL
-131 RHPQLPVPYQ
+131 RHPQLTTAYQ

-164 LDDGDGNDAKAV
+164 LDDAIEDDVVN
-176 DGDAKA
+176 
-182 DAKSG
+182 
-187 DAKAEADGAK
+187 ADGTK
-197 EEEKHRMIKTREY
+197 EEKTRMIKTREY
-210 RILSYFTGS
+210 RILSYFTGT
-219 SNVYCLT
+219 SNIYCLT

-247 RPKCEIDFLSRLSVL
+247 RPKCEIDFLSRLNVL

-275 NTDGNLENRQILM
+275 NTDGKLENRQILI
-288 KVDRAP
+288 KTDKAP

-301 TGIVKVVGGREAR
+301 TGIVRVVGGREAR
-314 RDVDYE
+314 KDVDYE

-328 EDMRDPSSSLL
+328 EEMRDPKSSLL
-339 DEPLDPDVIRGPES
+339 DDPLDPDVIRGPES
-353 LGAKEAAEKAGEKNG
+353 LGAKDAAEKAGERSG
-368 DKQQKSLLEGF
+368 DKNKKSLLEGF

>member
-1 MFFRLRHAVAAV
+1 MFSKLRHVFAAV
-13 LVLFLVPLCVRAQVA
+13 CFLFLIPLCVRAQVA

-35 VNYLQYESVFVRVA
+35 INYLQYESVFVRVA

-60 GENMGLK
+60 GENLGLK
-67 GSLQFEIRRSDRND
+67 GNLQFEIRRSDRND
-81 PSFIRTPKDAALPDM
+81 PSFVRSPKDAALPDM

-107 SYMFNLSKSY
+107 SYMFNLSKHY

-131 RHPQLPVPYQ
+131 RHPQLTTPYQ
-141 SKEAHF
+141 SKEVHF

-152 SVIWSRTVGLPL
+152 NLIWSRTVGLPT
-164 LDDGDGNDAKAV
+164 LDDDPDNGD
-176 DGDAKA
+176 KA
-182 DAKSG
+182 DA
-187 DAKAEADGAK
+187 DGVK
-197 EEEKHRMIKTREY
+197 EEKRPTIKTREY
-210 RILSYFTGS
+210 RILSYFTGK
-219 SNVYCLT
+219 SNIYCLT

-247 RPKCEIDFLSRLSVL
+247 RPKCEIDFLSRLNVL

-288 KVDRAP
+288 KDNKPP
-294 RLVLDPD
+294 RLVYDPD

-314 RDVDYE
+314 KDVDYE

-328 EDMRDPSSSLL
+328 EDMRDPKSSLL
-339 DEPLDPDVIRGPES
+339 DEPLDSDAILGPES
-353 LGAKEAAEKAGEKNG
+353 VGAKEAADKAGERNG
-368 DKQQKSLLEGF
+368 GKSLLEGF